1 MSSRCPE
8 LALYLTM
15 KASLTRTAARPSR
28 CDDAAAGVRVV
39 MWHAGQA
46 VAGGGRRWGE
56 AEERLRRLRRDW
68 EPLASASLSLSAKS
82 KACAMKGHATSGSS
96 LSVSQRSVCGSSCTG
111 TSVVG

>member
-28 CDDAAAGVRVV
+28 CDDAAGVRVV
-39 MWHAGQA
+39 MWEA
-46 VAGGGRRWGE
+46 VAGRGV
-56 AEERLRRLRRDW
+56 RLRRGCGGLRRGW
-68 EPLASASLSLSAKS
+68 ELLASASLSLSAKS